1 MNRDAPVC
9 LTAYSTSRLQI
20 PNHRRFKTLSALTL
34 NLRAFRRRQGA
45 WQARIKM
52 NSVSNEQESASKETI
67 RQLRFRLPAP

>member
-34 NLRAFRRRQGA
+34 NLRAFAAGRAHGRHG
-45 WQARIKM
+45 
-52 NSVSNEQESASKETI
+52 SK
-67 RQLRFRLPAP
+67 